1 MEYLIYI
8 LISIF
13 GVGLVIASIVAYTLS
28 HYSEIKLF
36 ISDIAKVFGWAGRG
50 IRKIS
55 VSSELEGTINGAI
68 NDFNKNFEQPILP
81 NCKIQW
87 VTGENHKN
95 ILRENEAIVCISF
108 DKKDHNLNF
117 YNATYNFVQTALVA
131 KAKPFL
137 RKATST
143 ALDLISTKLILKQYR
158 REVLRTFN
166 QKFSEV
172 GQDTK
177 EIFYRLEETDS
188 GGLFSRLF
196 LPELHYLGEVLNE
209 KTPHPVIEAETENFL
224 QWFYDVATRGFN
236 EQTNLRFESTH
247 LRVGVVLVAKPETYE
262 KAGIEA
268 YTKWAEKYAA
278 ENYNAVYIL
287 SKGLHKN
294 KIAKEV
300 AQVLIES
307 KGFEQVN
314 KNIIIKRNAPDGS
327 MIIITTICLR
337 PNLTTIIF
345 NAWEDLKCR
354 FQSKQPV
361 IGIVDTVTKE
371 GLIVNVSGI
380 KVTIPNKNLSG
391 ANIPDASKLF
401 REDQELELNVN
412 SLEQDRNVI
421 ELSNI
426 GTKTDPKKFID
437 ANLSNEKPIQGK
449 IFKIQKDKDGLDK
462 GLMVHCD
469 KPVMDVFIPRS
480 KSTFSRFTDLSKKFK
495 PGDYIQ
501 LILQTFNFEFGDY
514 TGVIYGLQN
523 PYETDTYKNLKLGDE
538 IEATIKEIQE
548 RFFTCEIIEGLEC
561 RLYANEISWDEI
573 KCDTNNFS
581 IGEKLKV
588 KVRSIDRDKKFINVS
603 LRLFVQNPKDLFFK
617 EYTCKIFEG
626 IITEINDNLGLHFK
640 NDKLNITGLVHWSEV
655 AWGTIYPL
663 SKSFSVGQAITIT
676 PFEFDK
682 QHNSIR
688 YSMKRTI
695 AHQFAD
701 FKASFNFK
709 DYVSGKVI
717 KHYTDIAIVEINYN
731 GITVHGYIHK
741 SKVSNCC
748 RLNEGDIQFFL
759 PVGTVFTFL
768 VNIFKD
774 NFEIIE
780 LNRRTY
786 LNQVRKVVLGETY
799 KVMYTKTFGQKA
811 FFYSDSLEGHVITN
825 SNKLRPG
832 CEIEVLPTS
841 TQSDEFALV
850 N

>member
-13 GVGLVIASIVAYTLS
+13 GVGLLIASIVAYTLS

-36 ISDIAKVFGWAGRG
+36 ISDIAKTFAWAGRG

-55 VSSELEGTINGAI
+55 VSSELEGTINGTI

-108 DKKDHNLNF
+108 DKKDHDLNF
-117 YNATYNFVQTALVA
+117 YNAIYNFIQTGLVA

-137 RKATST
+137 KKATST

-177 EIFYRLEETDS
+177 EVFYKLEETDS
-188 GGLFSRLF
+188 SGLFSILL

-209 KTPHPVIEAETENFL
+209 KTPHPIIETETENFL
-224 QWFYDVATRGFN
+224 QWFYDLATRGFD
-236 EQTNLRFESTH
+236 EQTNLRFESIH
-247 LRVGVVLVAKPETYE
+247 LRVGVVLVAKRETYE

-314 KNIIIKRNAPDGS
+314 KNIIIKRTAPDGS
-327 MIIITTICLR
+327 QIIITTICLR

-345 NAWEDLKCR
+345 NAWEHLKGK

-361 IGIVDTVTKE
+361 IGIVETVTNE
-371 GLIVNVSGI
+371 HIIVNVAGL
-380 KVTIPNKNLSG
+380 KVTIPNKNLSE

-401 REDQELELNVN
+401 KEDQELELNVN

-426 GTKTDPKKFID
+426 KTKTDPKKFID
-437 ANLSNEKPIQGK
+437 ANLSNEKPIHGK
-449 IFKIQKDKDGLDK
+449 VSKIQKDKDGMDK
-462 GLMVHCD
+462 GLMIRCD
-469 KPVMDVFIPRS
+469 EPGMNVFIPRS
-480 KSTFSRFTDLSKKFK
+480 KSTFSRFADLSKKFK
-495 PGDYIQ
+495 HGDDTQ
-501 LILQTFNFEFGDY
+501 LILQSFSFEFGDY
-514 TGVIYGLQN
+514 TGAIYGLKN
-523 PYETDTYKNLKLGDE
+523 PYESDAYKNLNIDDE
-538 IEATIKEIQE
+538 INVTIKEIQE
-548 RFFTCEIIEGLEC
+548 RFITCEIVEGLEC
-561 RLYANEISWDEI
+561 RLYANEISWDE
-573 KCDTNNFS
+573 TNCNTNSFK
-581 IGEKLKV
+581 IDEFLKV
-588 KVRSIDRDKKFINVS
+588 KVCSIDRDKKFIKVS
-603 LRLFVQNPKDLFFK
+603 LRLLVQNPKSLFYEQYK
-617 EYTCKIFEG
+617 GKPFEG
-626 IITEINDNLGLHFK
+626 IITEISDDLGIYFK
-640 NDKLNITGLVHWSEV
+640 NNKLNVTGLVHWSEV
-655 AWGTIYPL
+655 AWGSTYPL
-663 SKSFSVGQAITIT
+663 SKSFSAGQTIIIT
-676 PFEFDK
+676 PLGFDE
-682 QHNSIR
+682 HRYSIC
-688 YSMKRTI
+688 YSMKRTMV
-695 AHQFAD
+695 HQFAD
-701 FKASFNFK
+701 FKASFNLK

-748 RLNEGDIQFFL
+748 RLNEGDMQFFL
-759 PVGTVFTFL
+759 AVGTVFTFL
-768 VNIFKD
+768 VDNFKD
-774 NFEIIE
+774 KLEIIE

-786 LNQVRKVVLGETY
+786 LNKVKKVVLGETY
-799 KVMYTKTFGQKA
+799 KVMHTKTFGQKA
-811 FFYSDSLEGHVITN
+811 FFYSDSLEGYVITN
-825 SNKLRPG
+825 SNKLRSG